1 MNKIDA
7 KPGIK
12 AKKNELRENV
22 IGYIYSNLV
31 MNNKIDMTN
40 AFESGEYTE
49 KEINIITDIEKKQES
64 FIKLIQKFTKSDWS
78 WERIT
83 PLNKAILIYGSYEML
98 FNDKALVIDVLVD
111 YSKEFSPDDTYKFIN
126 SVLDKV
132 GDYYEKNK
140 RS

>member
-1 MNKIDA
+1 MNKMD
-7 KPGIK
+7 IK

-31 MNNKIDMTN
+31 MSDKIDMTN

-64 FIKLIQKFTKSDWS
+64 FVKLIQKFTKADWS

-83 PLNKAILIYGSYEML
+83 PLNKAILIYGAYEML

-111 YSKEFSPDDTYKFIN
+111 YSKEFSPDDTFKFIN

-140 RS
+140 RG

>member
-1 MNKIDA
+1 MNKID
-7 KPGIK
+7 IK
-12 AKKNELRENV
+12 TKKNELRENV

-31 MNNKIDMTN
+31 MGDKIDMTN

-64 FIKLIQKFTKSDWS
+64 FFKLIQRFTRANWS
-78 WERIT
+78 WERIA
-83 PLNKAILIYGSYEML
+83 PLNKAILVYGAYEML

-111 YSKEFSPDDTYKFIN
+111 YSKEFSPDDTFKFIN

-140 RS
+140 RG